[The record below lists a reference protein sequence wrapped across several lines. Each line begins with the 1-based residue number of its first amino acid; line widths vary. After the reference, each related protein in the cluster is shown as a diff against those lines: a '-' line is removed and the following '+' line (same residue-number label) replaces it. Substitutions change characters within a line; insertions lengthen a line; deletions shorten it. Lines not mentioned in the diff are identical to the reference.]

1 VQLAVL
7 FAMRLFA
14 VSLSLAFA
22 CHSSSPGASLDASVD
37 GAASPD
43 AAATLSPVTF
53 TYTPDWVGV
62 QSIDVIGGFGQGS
75 AVDWTTPFVS
85 LSEGSDGV
93 WSGTGMLAAGTYPYL
108 FVVVGDV
115 AAGSGSATYSRYSVD
130 GTVSEFEACP
140 AGPTAGSSDN
150 PCSLVTVPQGEPETL
165 FNVRGSVVLGGSAA
179 DRYLVMLERDEGSAS
194 HHYFVN
200 RRATGSAGNYTFA
213 VAAGSYRVQ
222 VLHAT
227 YFAQK
232 DSQIDPETADT
243 VRRDI
248 STAFAV
254 GSGSDFMV
262 SAADV
267 TPPDYTVFEPRG
279 SATLPTTFAFPAVAG
294 TKLDVYGSGNEIGD
308 PWFTSAAT
316 GSGSAS
322 FDGTFNTMQATQTTV
337 NPADTYRWG
346 IEYPG
351 GAALQVGS
359 GADAV
364 KWTAQSLTY
373 PIAWPQ

>member
-1 VQLAVL
+1 
-7 FAMRLFA
+7 MRLFA
-14 VSLSLAFA
+14 VSLSFAFA
-22 CHSSSPGASLDASVD
+22 CHGSNPGASLDASVD
-37 GAASPD
+37 GPSSPD
-43 AAATLSPVTF
+43 AAAALSPVTF
-53 TYTPDWVGV
+53 TYTPDWAGV

-93 WSGTGMLAAGTYPYL
+93 WTGTGMLAAGTYPYL
-108 FVVVGDV
+108 FVVVGDN

-130 GTVSEFEACP
+130 GTVSELEPCP
-140 AGPTAGSSDN
+140 AGPTIADNPNN
-150 PCSLVTVPQGEPETL
+150 PCSLVSVPQGAAETL
-165 FNVRGSVVLGGSAA
+165 YNVRGSVVLGGSAA

-200 RRATGSAGNYTFA
+200 RRATGSGGNYVFA
-213 VAAGSYRVQ
+213 VAAGNYRVQ

-248 STAFAV
+248 SNPFMV
-254 GSGSDFMV
+254 GSGSDFVV
-262 SAADV
+262 STADV
-267 TPPDYTVFEPRG
+267 SPPDYSVFEPRG
-279 SATLPTTFAFPAVAG
+279 SSTLPTTFTFPAVAG

-308 PWFTSAAT
+308 PWFSSAMT

-322 FDGTFNTMQATQTTV
+322 FDGTFNTMQATETMV
-337 NPADTYRWG
+337 NPAETYRWG

-351 GAALQVGS
+351 GAALEVGS
-359 GADAV
+359 GGGSGATV

-373 PIAWPQ
+373 SIAWP

>member
-1 VQLAVL
+1 MRVYAVC
-7 FAMRLFA
+7 
-14 VSLSLAFA
+14 LSFAFA
-22 CHSSSPGASLDASVD
+22 CHSSSPSAPLDGSVD
-37 GAASPD
+37 GATSSD
-43 AAATLSPVTF
+43 APAALSPVTF
-53 TYTPDWVGV
+53 TYTPDWMGV

-75 AVDWTTPFVS
+75 ADWTTPFVS
-85 LSEGSDGV
+85 LTEGSDGT
-93 WSGTGMLAAGTYPYL
+93 WSGTGMVAPGTYPYL
-108 FVVVGDV
+108 FDVVGDN
-115 AAGSGSATYSRYSVD
+115 AAGPGTSGSAFSRYSVD
-130 GTVSEFEACP
+130 GTVSEFEPCP
-140 AGPTAGSSDN
+140 AGPTVADNPNN
-150 PCSLVTVPQGEPETL
+150 PCSLVSVPQGAAETL
-165 FNVRGSVVLGGSAA
+165 YDIRGSVVIGGSAA

-200 RRATGSAGNYTFA
+200 RRATGSAGDYTFD

-222 VLHAT
+222 VLHAS

-232 DSQIDPETADT
+232 DSQIDPETAAT

-248 STAFAV
+248 STPFAV
-254 GSGSDFMV
+254 GSGSDVVV
-262 SAADV
+262 STADV
-267 TPPDYTVFEPRG
+267 TPPDYTTFEPRG
-279 SATLPTTFAFPAVAG
+279 SATLPTTFTFPAVAA

-337 NPADTYRWG
+337 SPADTYRWG

-351 GAALQVGS
+351 GGGLAVGS
-359 GADAV
+359 GGGETV

-373 PIAWPQ
+373 SIAWPN